1 MASVCR
7 TGNRSVLSSRG
18 SRAAP
23 RRPRSSRPQR
33 RTVGP
38 GRCKGRFCTLSASAP
53 IRMRA
58 VSTVGS
64 TSAREPARRL
74 SRRLAVSSRSPE
86 PCRPAGGQSR
96 SRRLTA
102 TPSRCCISAQC
113 PSGAGR
119 PSPRATRL
127 ERWARVGCPSSP
139 SRMCTSASARPP
151 TRRGTSTRSFS
162 CRRSPS
168 RLRRASRRRRI
179 RCQGRSL
186 RLRLL
191 RLRSRSRRR
200 PTPRRLRNRD
210 TRRCDQGLARPR
222 GGGLTRPARRRSG
235 RCVPSL
241 SRAWRR
247 LPPSSVLRWARRPR
261 GPSGLSHRSGRTR
274 LRLRRSGQFAPPLWP
289 FPRRSRCRLAR
300 IGSR

>member
-1 MASVCR
+1 VASVCR
-7 TGNRSVLSSRG
+7 TGNRSVLCSRG

-33 RTVGP
+33 RTGGP
-38 GRCKGRFCTLSASAP
+38 GRCRGRFCTRSASAP
-53 IRMRA
+53 IRTRA

-64 TSAREPARRL
+64 TSARKLVPRL
-74 SRRLAVSSRSPE
+74 SRRLAASSRSPE

-102 TPSRCCISAQC
+102 TPSRCCISGPC

-119 PSPRATRL
+119 PSPRVTRL
-127 ERWARVGCPSSP
+127 VRWARAGCPSSP
-139 SRMCTSASARPP
+139 SRTCTSASARPP

-179 RCQGRSL
+179 RCRGRSL

-191 RLRSRSRRR
+191 RH
-200 PTPRRLRNRD
+200 
-210 TRRCDQGLARPR
+210 
-222 GGGLTRPARRRSG
+222 
-235 RCVPSL
+235 
-241 SRAWRR
+241 
-247 LPPSSVLRWARRPR
+247 RW
-261 GPSGLSHRSGRTR
+261 
-274 LRLRRSGQFAPPLWP
+274 
-289 FPRRSRCRLAR
+289 
-300 IGSR
+300 